1 MGDEGKPTLM
11 KVSLYKFFVKFL
23 LLNLVKYLS
32 SYMIKILIVIGGLSL
47 EKAKQSKK
55 SKTFLEILL
64 ISTKLG
70 FTSFGGPIAHLGYFP
85 DEYVRRR
92 KWLDEKSYA
101 DLVALCQFLPG
112 PASSQVGIGIGIIR
126 GGLIGGI
133 ISFLGFTLPSV
144 IGLII
149 FASLIEGLDIEN
161 AGWIH
166 GLKMVAVAIVAHAI
180 LGMAKNL
187 TPDLQRKTIALFALV
202 ITLLWQSVFS
212 QIGVIILASVI
223 GHFLY
228 KQQSIEQSHEYISF
242 PISKKFASF
251 CLGLFFVLLFLLP
264 VIREIFAYPW
274 IAMFDSF
281 YRSGSLVFGGGHVVL
296 PLLEREFVPSEWL
309 SEEAFLA
316 GYDATQAVPG
326 PLFTFA
332 AYIGTV
338 INGWGGGIFATF
350 AIFLPAF
357 LLIIGVLPFWNTLC
371 KNAKIQSAL
380 LGVNAAVVGIL
391 ISAFYHPIWTSSI
404 LNATDFAFAAVLF
417 SMLVYWKSPPWI
429 IVITG
434 AIGGM
439 LISYF
444 QL

>member
-1 MGDEGKPTLM
+1 
-11 KVSLYKFFVKFL
+11 
-23 LLNLVKYLS
+23 
-32 SYMIKILIVIGGLSL
+32 MIKITNFIGGISL
-47 EKAKQSKK
+47 EKEKQWKK

-70 FTSFGGPIAHLGYFP
+70 FTSFGGPVAHLGYFHN
-85 DEYVRRR
+85 EYVRRR

-112 PASSQVGIGIGIIR
+112 PASSQVGIGIGILR
-126 GGLIGGI
+126 GGLLGGI

-144 IGLII
+144 IALMI
-149 FASLIEGLDIEN
+149 FASVIEVLDIEN

-166 GLKMVAVAIVAHAI
+166 GLKIVAVAIVAHAI

-187 TPDLQRKTIALFALV
+187 TPDLKRKTIALFALV
-202 ITLLWQSVFS
+202 LTLLWQSVFS
-212 QIGVIILASVI
+212 QVGVIIFSALI
-223 GHFLY
+223 GYFLY
-228 KQQSIEQSHEYISF
+228 KQQTMQQVQEEVTF
-242 PISKKFASF
+242 PISKRVASVS
-251 CLGLFFVLLFLLP
+251 LLLFFALLFLLP
-264 VIREIFAYPW
+264 VIRELFTYPW

-296 PLLEREFVPSEWL
+296 PLLEREFVLGGWL

-316 GYDATQAVPG
+316 GYGATQAVPG

-338 INGWGGGIFATF
+338 LNGWGGGLLATF

-357 LLIIGVLPFWNTLC
+357 LLVVGTLPFWNSFR
-371 KNAKIQSAL
+371 KNTKIQGAL
-380 LGVNAAVVGIL
+380 MGVNAAVVGIL
-391 ISAFYHPIWTSSI
+391 ISAFYHPIWTSSV
-404 LNATDFAFAAVLF
+404 LQASDFAFAAILF
-417 SMLVYWKSPPWI
+417 SMLVYWKLPSWI

-434 AIGGM
+434 VVGGM
-439 LISYF
+439 LLSYIP
-444 QL
+444 L